1 MGKSY
6 DIFSLKWDKLYVE
19 ELSDVLKVTKRFT
32 IKNMILKLEDKD
44 DNL

>member
-6 DIFSLKWDKLYVE
+6 DIFSSKWDKLYVE
-19 ELSDVLKVTKRFT
+19 ELSNVLKVTKRFT